1 MSLSRREFLKSS
13 AAASAAAAIGMAVPA
28 DLEAAAAKA
37 ESNWRWDKAACR
49 FCGTG
54 CGIMM
59 ATKNGKIV
67 AVKGDPAAPV
77 NRGLN
82 CIKGYFN
89 AKIMYGADRLT
100 QPLLRVNDKGEF
112 DKHGKFAPVSWK
124 RAFDEM
130 EVNIKKALKEKGPE
144 GVAVFASGQY
154 TIMEGYAAQK
164 MMKGGFRSNAIDP
177 NARHCMASAVVGF
190 YQTFGIDEPSGCY
203 DDIELTDTVVSW
215 GSNMAEMH
223 PILWSRV
230 TDRKLSDPD
239 RVKVINIST
248 YRHRTSDLAD
258 EEIIFTPNTDLAMWN
273 YIAREIVYNHPEAID
288 WDFVKRHIIFAASP
302 VNMGYGLRR
311 AGEKSVTPVR
321 PDGSAGK
328 YTAKEMETINHEMV
342 HEVSQAEAPALKPY
356 GYKAGDKM
364 VNKPAGLKH
373 WEIPFEEYKKF
384 LEPYT
389 LDYVCSV
396 AKGNPD
402 EDDKEFKRKLQLLAD
417 LYIEKGRKV
426 VSFWT
431 MGMNQHTRGTWVNT
445 LSYNVH
451 FMLNKQAVP
460 GSGAFSLTGQPSACG
475 TAREVGTFCHRLPA
489 DMMVKN
495 PKHRKKVENRW
506 KIPEGTLNPVGNQHI
521 MKIHRDIEDG
531 VVKFAWVNVCNPY
544 QDSASASH
552 WIKAAREM
560 DNFIVTSDGYP
571 GISAKVSDLIL
582 PSAMIYEKWGAYGN
596 AERRSQHW
604 RQQVLPVGD
613 AMSDTWQWMELS
625 KRFTVKDVWGG
636 YTLRNGKKIA
646 DVRKAAHAM
655 GYTDDTTMYE
665 ILFANKEAKSY
676 KIDLNSFPQKG
687 YDNSDCSGDSRN
699 VIGGDGKVV
708 KGCGFMVH
716 EYLWEEYASFGRGHG
731 HDLAPFTTYH
741 RVRGL
746 KWPVVDGKETSWR
759 FNVKYDP
766 YAAKAVKEAG
776 TGNSHAFYGPLAK
789 ALMQGDLKGVTDKK
803 KKSLKNKAKIF
814 ARPYM
819 QPPEIPDEN
828 YDTWLCTGRVLE
840 HWHSGTMTMRVPEL
854 YRAVPEA
861 LCYMHP
867 EDAKKKGL
875 KQGGLC
881 WVESRRGKVK
891 ARVETRGRNRPSR
904 GLVFVPWFDE
914 KVFINK
920 VCLDATCPQSKQTD
934 YKKCAVKITKA

>member
-1 MSLSRREFLKSS
+1 MALSRRDFLKSS
-13 AAASAAAAIGMAVPA
+13 AAASAAAAVGMSVPSELNAVA
-28 DLEAAAAKA
+28 NSAEAG
-37 ESNWRWDKAACR
+37 WRWDKAACR

-89 AKIMYGADRLT
+89 AKIMYGADRLKT
-100 QPLLRVNDKGEF
+100 PLLRVNSKGEF
-112 DKHGKFAPVSWK
+112 DKNGKFAPVSWK

-130 EVNIKKALKEKGPE
+130 EVHIKKALKASGPE
-144 GVAVFASGQY
+144 GIGVFASGQY
-154 TIMEGYAAQK
+154 TVMEGYAAQK

-230 TDRKLSDPD
+230 TDRKLSDPN
-239 RVKVINIST
+239 RVKVINMST

-258 EEIIFTPNTDLAMWN
+258 IEIIFSPNTDLALWN
-273 YIAREIVYNHPEAID
+273 YIAREIVYNAPEAID
-288 WDFVKRHIIFAASP
+288 WDFVNKHMVFAASP
-302 VNMGYGLRR
+302 VNMGYGMRR
-311 AGEKSVTPVR
+311 AGEKSLKE
-321 PDGSAGK
+321 GK
-328 YTAKEMETINHEMV
+328 YTDKEMEIIDKEMKKI
-342 HEVSQAEAPALKPY
+342 VSKKEAPALAPY
-356 GYKAGDKM
+356 GYKAGDEM

-373 WEIPFEEYKKF
+373 WEISFEEYKKF
-384 LEPYT
+384 LDPYT
-389 LDYVCSV
+389 LDYV
-396 AKGNPD
+396 AKISKGDPD
-402 EDDKEFKRKLQLLAD
+402 EDLGEFKQKLQTLAN

-445 LSYNVH
+445 LAYNVH
-451 FMLNKQAVP
+451 FLLNKQAKP

-475 TAREVGTFCHRLPA
+475 TAREVGTFAHRLPA

-495 PKHRKKVENRW
+495 PKHRKITENGW
-506 KIPEGTLNPVGNQHI
+506 KIPEGTLNPKGHQHI
-521 MKIHRDIEDG
+521 MKIHRDLEDG
-531 VVKFAWVNVCNPY
+531 TMKFAWVNVCNPY
-544 QDSASASH
+544 QDTASAKH
-552 WIKAAREM
+552 WIKAARQM

-596 AERRSQHW
+596 AERRTQHW
-604 RQQVLPVGD
+604 RQQVLPIGD
-613 AMSDTWQWMELS
+613 AMSDTWQWVELS
-625 KRFTVKDVWGG
+625 KRFTVKDLWGEQPLLSTG
-636 YTLRNGKKIA
+636 GKKKLPNVIS
-646 DVRKAAHAM
+646 KAKAM
-655 GYTDDTTMYE
+655 GYDEDTTMFE
-665 ILFANKEAKSY
+665 ILFANDRARSY
-676 KIDLNSFPQKG
+676 ELDANDPIQKG
-687 YDNSDCSGDSRN
+687 YDNTECLGDSRG
-699 VIGGDGKVV
+699 VIGSDGKEWR
-708 KGCGFMVH
+708 GYGFFIH
-716 EYLWEEYASFGRGHG
+716 KYLFEEYADFGRGHA
-731 HDLAPFTTYH
+731 HDLADFDTYH

-746 KWPVVDGKETSWR
+746 KWPVVDGKETQWR
-759 FNVKYDP
+759 FNTKYDP
-766 YAAKAVKEAG
+766 YAKKYG
-776 TGNSHAFYGPLAK
+776 KKTGHTEFAFYGTLAK
-789 ALMQGDLKGVTDKK
+789 ALAQGDLLGIKDKT

-819 QPPEIPDEN
+819 DPPEMPDSE
-828 YDTWLCTGRVLE
+828 YPVWLSTGRVLE

-867 EDAKKKGL
+867 EDAKRYGV

-881 WVESRRGKVK
+881 WVESRRGRVK

-934 YKKCAVKITKA
+934 FKKCAVKIYQA